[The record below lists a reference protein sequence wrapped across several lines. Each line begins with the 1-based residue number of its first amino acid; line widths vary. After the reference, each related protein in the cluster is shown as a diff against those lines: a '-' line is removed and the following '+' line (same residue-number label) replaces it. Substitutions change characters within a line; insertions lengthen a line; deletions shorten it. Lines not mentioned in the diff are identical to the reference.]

1 MIFMSNTNPMLSPGG
16 AGMRRPSGYGRSP
29 LPLSQLNQ
37 YNPNR
42 PDQIEAIWQPQYDLP
57 VGNYA
62 TTGQSSLAFF
72 QVPFGS
78 GSTPKTYAQTNLQLG
93 GQFPAPTA
101 FLVTA
106 IMVLYTPAATTSQVA
121 TAAARAAT
129 NWNDVVSVGNSG
141 YLEFS
146 IGGKVYLR
154 DAPIGK
160 FAPNFSFS
168 GVAALSGTQT
178 AGNQGDVQYARAA
191 GRYYEITPFLIPQTQ
206 NFSVTLYWP
215 TLATVSAASNIGVIM
230 DGFLYRQSQ

>member
-1 MIFMSNTNPMLSPGG
+1 MSNTNPMTSQNG

-29 LPLSQLNQ
+29 LPLSALNS

-42 PDQIEAIWQPQYDLP
+42 PDQIEAIWQPQYDFQT
-57 VGNYA
+57 YA
-62 TTGQSSLAFF
+62 QAGATNQAFF

-78 GSTPKTYAQTNLQLG
+78 GGKTYANTNLQLG

-101 FLVTA
+101 FLCTA
-106 IMVLYTPAATTSQVA
+106 IMVVFEPGNTVSQVA
-121 TAAARAAT
+121 TAAARAQT
-129 NWNDVVSVGNSG
+129 NWLDTVAVANSG
-141 YLEFS
+141 YLEFA
-146 IGGKVYLR
+146 IGGKTYLR

-160 FAPNFSFS
+160 FAPNFSIS
-168 GVAALSGTQT
+168 GVAAMSGTQT
-178 AGNQGDVQYARAA
+178 AGNQGDVNYARAA

-215 TLATVSAASNIGVIM
+215 TAVAVTIAGTIGVIL